1 MSGAVRCGS
10 DLLLLL
16 LLLLLLV
23 DKAALFLCELVEWL
37 FLELDADLCLFASL
51 CGEDLGLCLFAAAAC
66 RGLKRTR

>member
-10 DLLLLL
+10 DLLL

-37 FLELDADLCLFASL
+37 LLEL
-51 CGEDLGLCLFAAAAC
+51 GC
-66 RGLKRTR
+66 RSVSVCFFIVVRIWGSAYLLLWRAGA